1 MVDLGISGLGPGRVI
16 GGGGSST
23 VFVATRSAFGD
34 RVAVK
39 LLKLT
44 LSDEQSRKHFDR
56 EIRALQELADAPGIV
71 AVLDSGVSERGEP
84 YLVLP
89 LFDRSA
95 QSEASTT
102 ATSNRRM

>member
-44 LSDEQSRKHFDR
+44 LSDE
-56 EIRALQELADAPGIV
+56 
-71 AVLDSGVSERGEP
+71 
-84 YLVLP
+84 
-89 LFDRSA
+89 
-95 QSEASTT
+95 
-102 ATSNRRM
+102 